1 MSNLVFR
8 GACFFVADVEET
20 LAFYNR
26 TLDIPTYY
34 LHPSRGYGE
43 LQTGKALLAFISRT
57 FIEDM
62 SLFGDIPI
70 VYPRPGEPT
79 IGAQVTFM
87 TEHLDEV
94 WQKAVAAGAVV
105 HKPPAQ
111 KPWGQTVGF
120 LFDPNGVIV
129 ELCSPS
135 LRP

>member
-1 MSNLVFR
+1 MGNLTFR
-8 GACFFVADVEET
+8 GSVFFVADVEET

-43 LQTGKALLAFISRT
+43 LQTGTTLLAFISQK
-57 FIEDM
+57 FIEETD
-62 SLFGDIPI
+62 LFGSISI

-79 IGAQVTFM
+79 IGAQVAFM
-87 TEHLDEV
+87 TDKLDEV
-94 WQKAVAAGAVV
+94 WQKAVDAGAVV
-105 HKPPAQ
+105 HKAPAL

-129 ELCSPS
+129 ELQSPS